1 MNLYL
6 KSTANLGDFL
16 NSMPVLAGLSMSYG
30 PIDLIIRN
38 EMRKFKGIKEF
49 IKFQSTLFNE
59 VNFDDE
65 IFFSGVT
72 EISSWTREDQNNPN
86 RPIETCRYENW
97 MKDRGFQ
104 FEVMDNFEIQVPDLG
119 LSLPTDYLVGD
130 RWNVG
135 DIDTRRETN
144 VLSYLD
150 KYTFL
155 DYNNDLLTNAYIIK
169 NSSKPFITN
178 LTGVAVLGDLLN
190 KEQFIV
196 WKSEDWKPEFR
207 KGENITWDNG
217 KDINKVF
224 AKHFYGDRKSKLI
237 HANDLKEML

>member
-16 NSMPVLAGLSMSYG
+16 NSMPVLAGLYMSYG

-237 HANDLKEML
+237 HASDLEKML